1 MKRLLYILLL
11 IFIASLSVKSN
22 VADSLKMALKKK
34 GISDE
39 MRVELLGDLSYE
51 YCFIDPDSGLLLA
64 RSILPIAASNRSDK
78 MKTQA
83 YMVIAVNYFI
93 LQKFDSAEFYYKK
106 SILYG
111 EKKNDLKI
119 LSNAYNNLALVYMDK
134 SEFKPALE
142 FLNKA
147 LEVRIKLK
155 NKKTIAETY
164 DNIGL
169 VYQAVADYPKALEF
183 QFKSLAIAEK
193 INNEKLMSTC
203 YHNLAITFDKHG
215 EHSKSLQYSFKALN
229 LLKDTTNHYETGLT
243 LSNISL
249 AYNLVGLPFS
259 SYLYLQKSL
268 KHTYA
273 LGDFRASL
281 TSYNNLGML
290 FLHADDSLK
299 NYLKLSPEQCRD
311 SALYYFDKVIYLNKS
326 EYNYRSICN
335 AYLNKS
341 ELFKIENNFKE
352 AKRSAL
358 MALENAEKT
367 EAYELIQ
374 KIYKELSDLSAL
386 LNQMGDAYQYL
397 TKYYKVRE
405 KVYSI
410 QNSNE
415 LTKQELNHEYNKKHL
430 ADSLIRVKEKQLDQE
445 RIHQQQSIIEE
456 KEFRMYL
463 LYGGIALVLLFSYFL
478 YNRIKLIN
486 LQKETIE
493 HQKTIVEE
501 KQKEITDS
509 INYAKRIQY
518 SLLAH
523 EDVLK
528 QNLNDYFVLFKPKDI
543 VSGDF
548 YWCTKKDN
556 YFYLAVCDCT
566 GHGVPGA
573 FMSLLNISFLNEAI
587 TEKNIVEPQLILNH
601 VRTRLIENMEGKQ
614 DGMDAILVKFEINPD
629 KKPYTNLKIEYAAAN
644 NHPVLI
650 SNGLL
655 NELKADKMPVGK
667 GEKMDSFSS
676 YVINAQKG
684 DMIYLYTDG
693 YADQFGGPK
702 GKKFKYANLQKLLQE
717 IQGKDSIYQTEILNH
732 NFNDWKGD
740 LEQVDDV
747 CILGFKI

>member
-1 MKRLLYILLL
+1 M
-11 IFIASLSVKSN
+11 
-22 VADSLKMALKKK
+22 ADSLKKALEKK

-39 MRVELLGDLSYE
+39 VRVELLGDLSYE

-64 RSILPIAASNRSDK
+64 RSILPIAASNRSEK

-93 LQKFDSAEFYYKK
+93 LQKFDSAEYYYKK
-106 SILYG
+106 SIVYG

-147 LEVRIKLK
+147 LDVRNKLK
-155 NKKTIAETY
+155 NKKTVAETY

-169 VYQAVADYPKALEF
+169 LYQAVADYPKALEY

-193 INNEKLMSTC
+193 IQDEKLMSTC

-215 EHSKSLQYSFKALN
+215 EHAKSLQYSFKALN
-229 LLKDTTNHYETGLT
+229 LIKDTTNHYETGLT

-299 NYLKLSPEQCRD
+299 NYLKLSPAQCRD

-335 AYLNKS
+335 AYLNRS
-341 ELFKIENNFKE
+341 ELFKMENNFKE
-352 AKRSAL
+352 AKISAL
-358 MALENAEKT
+358 KALENAEKT

-374 KIYKELSDLSAL
+374 KIYKELSDLSAAL
-386 LNQMGDAYQYL
+386 LQMDDAYHYL
-397 TKYYKVRE
+397 TKYYAVRE
-405 KVYSI
+405 KVYNI

-415 LTKQELNHEYNKKHL
+415 LTRQELNHAYNKRHL

-445 RIHQQQSIIEE
+445 RINQQEAIIKE

-463 LYGGIALVLLFSYFL
+463 LYGGIGLVLLFSYFL

-486 LQKETIE
+486 LQKKTIE
-493 HQKTIVEE
+493 DQKAIVEE

-509 INYAKRIQY
+509 INYAKRIQF

-523 EDVLK
+523 ENILRK
-528 QNLNDYFVLFKPKDI
+528 NLQEYFVLFQPKDI

-548 YWCTKKDN
+548 YWCTSKINEHGKID
-556 YFYLAVCDCT
+556 FYLAICDCT

-587 TEKNIVEPQLILNH
+587 TEKNILQPHLILNH
-601 VRTRLIENMEGKQ
+601 VRKRLIENMEGGQ
-614 DGMDAILVKFEINPD
+614 DGMDAILVKFSEN
-629 KKPYTNLKIEYAAAN
+629 KIEYAAAHN
-644 NHPVLI
+644 RPILIKNGVLE
-650 SNGLL
+650 
-655 NELKADKMPVGK
+655 ELPADKMPVGK
-667 GEKMDSFSS
+667 SDSEKSFSL
-676 YVINAQKG
+676 YEINAEKG
-684 DMIYLYTDG
+684 DCLYFYTDG
-693 YADQFGGPK
+693 FADQFGGTK
-702 GKKFKYANLQKLLQE
+702 GKKFKYSNLNKLLLENHTADLKEQSE
-717 IQGKDSIYQTEILNH
+717 TLNQK
-732 NFNDWKGD
+732 FDAWKGD

-747 CILGFKI
+747 CIIGVKI